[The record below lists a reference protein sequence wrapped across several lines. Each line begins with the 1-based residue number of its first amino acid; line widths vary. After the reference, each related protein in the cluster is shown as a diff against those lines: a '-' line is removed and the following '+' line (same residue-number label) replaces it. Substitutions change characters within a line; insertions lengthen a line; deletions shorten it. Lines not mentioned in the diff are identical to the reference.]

1 MIVVGLMSGEE
12 PYIEHIESTEIKK
25 LIDRIYKSKPE
36 DVIAQDVPLHHHDD
50 IVEQIDDLLIKPKES
65 SDKRSMVGRRL

>member
-1 MIVVGLMSGEE
+1 VVGLMSGEE

-36 DVIAQDVPLHHHDD
+36 DVLAQEAPTHLHDD

-65 SDKRSMVGRRL
+65 TDKRNMVEREV

>member
-1 MIVVGLMSGEE
+1 MSGEE

-36 DVIAQDVPLHHHDD
+36 DVHAQEITTHLHDD
-50 IVEQIDDLLIKPKES
+50 IVGQIDDLLIKPKES
-65 SDKRSMVGRRL
+65 SEKRSMIDNKL